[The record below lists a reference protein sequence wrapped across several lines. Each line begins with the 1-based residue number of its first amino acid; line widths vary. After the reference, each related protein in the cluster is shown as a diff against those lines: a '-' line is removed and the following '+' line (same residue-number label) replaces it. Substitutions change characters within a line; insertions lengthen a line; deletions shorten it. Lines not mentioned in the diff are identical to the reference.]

1 MLRGISKSRT
11 VGLLSELA
19 FASISNGDL
28 RFLTIRRT
36 LPIPEND
43 FVLRVLK
50 NALNIRQ
57 FDFRHVDSTLTETGR
72 VDSIESCRIANFSEH
87 PQSTDALYKS
97 RANGLPV
104 FRIDI
109 TGNESCR
116 FDRIVSKRQHFQP
129 TLYSPVAL
137 YFLSLAQ
144 IDFRHV
150 ESTLTHRVDSI
161 QEITNRLPVMRIAN
175 ARDESTLIG
184 CIGQPS

>member
-72 VDSIESCRIANFSEH
+72 VDSIESCRIDKLFRAPSKHRCAIQVSRKWTSGMSNRHNGKRVVSFRSNRVETTTFS
-87 PQSTDALYKS
+87 
-97 RANGLPV
+97 
-104 FRIDI
+104 
-109 TGNESCR
+109 
-116 FDRIVSKRQHFQP
+116 
-129 TLYSPVAL
+129 
-137 YFLSLAQ
+137 
-144 IDFRHV
+144 
-150 ESTLTHRVDSI
+150 THSV
-161 QEITNRLPVMRIAN
+161 
-175 ARDESTLIG
+175 
-184 CIGQPS
+184 